1 MPNLTQRATHRV
13 RDTAQT
19 ALARAIQMT
28 SQFLGRFT
36 PGVQT
41 RIVRGVQVSVEVHI
55 KSGADDVSTHAAA
68 LTYAAFL
75 SLVPL
80 IMLGLAVTGKL
91 EATATSDAQWYSE
104 FVNSIPGLAPLIDSQ
119 QQALTQNATSLGLIG
134 IVTVLWTASTLT
146 NRAQRA
152 LGIVFGAPKR
162 VIANRLRALGVTVG
176 LGVTL
181 IATLA
186 LTGLIVGLHVEG
198 LLSFPLKVASFLVLL
213 VIDIGYFTLAY
224 WALTPMREIPMR
236 EHLAGGVLMAVGWA
250 ILSFV
255 GVYLVDR
262 SISHASALYGT
273 LGTVF
278 GLLLFIRL
286 AMWLFLYG
294 AEVTSLVHRIRLGDE
309 TGNGVSPTG
318 TSHRGR

>member
-1 MPNLTQRATHRV
+1 
-13 RDTAQT
+13 
-19 ALARAIQMT
+19 
-28 SQFLGRFT
+28 
-36 PGVQT
+36 
-41 RIVRGVQVSVEVHI
+41 
-55 KSGADDVSTHAAA
+55 
-68 LTYAAFL
+68 
-75 SLVPL
+75 L
-80 IMLGLAVTGKL
+80 I
-91 EATATSDAQWYSE
+91 E
-104 FVNSIPGLAPLIDSQ
+104 SQ
-119 QQALTQNATSLGLIG
+119 QQALTRNATSLGLVG

-152 LGIVFGAPKR
+152 LGIVFGAPRR
-162 VIANRLRALGVTVG
+162 VIANRFRALGVTVG

-186 LTGLIVGLHVEG
+186 VTGLIVGLHVEG
-198 LLSFPLKVASFLVLL
+198 LLSFPLKVVSFLVLL
-213 VIDIGYFTLAY
+213 VLDIGYFTLAY
-224 WALTPMREIPMR
+224 WALTPMREIPLR

-309 TGNGVSPTG
+309 TGAGASPSPLG
-318 TSHRGR
+318 TSHRGG

>member
-1 MPNLTQRATHRV
+1 MANLTQRATHRV

-19 ALARAIQMT
+19 TLARAIQLA

-36 PGVQT
+36 PRVQT
-41 RIVRGVQVSVEVHI
+41 RIVRAVQVCVEVHL
-55 KSGADDVSTHAAA
+55 KSGVDDVSTHAAA

-75 SLVPL
+75 SLIPL
-80 IMLGLAVTGKL
+80 IMLGLAVTGAL
-91 EATATSDAQWYSE
+91 ETTTTADARWYTEVVS
-104 FVNSIPGLAPLIDSQ
+104 SIPGLAPLIESQ
-119 QQALTQNATSLGLIG
+119 QQTLTANAASLGVVG

-162 VIANRLRALGVTVG
+162 VIANRFRALGVTIG

-186 LTGLIVGLHVEG
+186 LTGLIVGLHVDG
-198 LLSFPLKVASFLVLL
+198 LLSFPLKVGSFLVLL
-213 VIDIGYFTLAY
+213 ALDVGYFTVAY
-224 WALTPMREIPMR
+224 WALTPLRGVPLR
-236 EHLAGGVLMAVGWA
+236 EHLAGGVLMAAGWA

-309 TGNGVSPTG
+309 AGS
-318 TSHRGR
+318 SHPGG

>member
-1 MPNLTQRATHRV
+1 
-13 RDTAQT
+13 
-19 ALARAIQMT
+19 
-28 SQFLGRFT
+28 
-36 PGVQT
+36 
-41 RIVRGVQVSVEVHI
+41 
-55 KSGADDVSTHAAA
+55 
-68 LTYAAFL
+68 
-75 SLVPL
+75 
-80 IMLGLAVTGKL
+80 
-91 EATATSDAQWYSE
+91 
-104 FVNSIPGLAPLIDSQ
+104 LIDSQ
-119 QQALTQNATSLGLIG
+119 QQALTQNATSLGLVG

-162 VIANRLRALGVTVG
+162 VIANRFRALGVTVG

-213 VIDIGYFTLAY
+213 VIEIAYFTLAY

-309 TGNGVSPTG
+309 TGARTLPIG
-318 TSHRGR
+318 TSSVGG